1 MEPPNASELPLP
13 QAMQNASA
21 AAGNE
26 AEEYPVEFL
35 SVLFNQREQNEVLRI
50 SRKAIT
56 PMWLTK
62 NMYKKLDS
70 NVKYE
75 LPPIDAE
82 DLSRRYAAFEPKI
95 RQQTALHAKA

>member
-1 MEPPNASELPLP
+1 MEPPNAADLPLP

-50 SRKAIT
+50 SKKAIT
-56 PMWLTK
+56 PMWLTR
-62 NMYKKLDS
+62 NMYKKLPTD
-70 NVKYE
+70 VKYE
-75 LPPIDAE
+75 LPPIDTQ
-82 DLSRRYAAFEPKI
+82 DLQTKYAAFEAKI
-95 RQQTALHAKA
+95 RQNPSQS

>member
-1 MEPPNASELPLP
+1 MEPPNAADLPLP

-50 SRKAIT
+50 SKKAIT
-56 PMWLTK
+56 PMWLTR
-62 NMYKKLDS
+62 NMYKKLPTD
-70 NVKYE
+70 VKYE
-75 LPPIDAE
+75 LPPIDTQ
-82 DLSRRYAAFEPKI
+82 DLQAKYAAFEAKI
-95 RQQTALHAKA
+95 RQNPSQS